1 MGVVVHAFGHH
12 VELDVCTRTARTHAP
27 TMTTDGTRSWSFE
40 LCLGVC
46 RFRHRRLR
54 AHMVSRRAARVVHPQ
69 PPRITPTHSSPLR
82 TFVPCHQRSAW
93 QCISNFLTIARVRIV
108 FVGETFDRTQRSSS
122 NAHRCL
128 SIKTAYVVNACT
140 VSGIRHGVLWWQV
153 KF

>member
-12 VELDVCTRTARTHAP
+12 VELDVCTRAARTHAP
-27 TMTTDGTRSWSFE
+27 TMTTDGTRSRSFV
-40 LCLGVC
+40 LCVDVC

-82 TFVPCHQRSAW
+82 TSAHCHPRSTC
-93 QCISNFLTIARVRIV
+93 QCSSDFLTIARVRIV
-108 FVGETFDRTQRSSS
+108 FVGETFDCTQCSSS

-128 SIKTAYVVNACT
+128 SIQTSYIVNACI

-153 KF
+153 QF